1 MAVNSY
7 FTNFSFAAEQ
17 NLMEDLVIESIKIHG
32 IDVKYMP
39 RTLVNKDDLYGEDVL
54 SKFEN
59 AYDVEMY
66 IKNVEGF
73 EGEGDLLSRF
83 GLEIRDSMTLTVAK
97 SRFETEV
104 TGQVRPNEG
113 DLIYFPLNDKLF
125 EIKFVEHEA
134 VFYQHGKLY
143 IYDLRV
149 ELFDYSSEIISTGN
163 TEIDGIQSEYSLDTL
178 NYELIIEGGAD
189 SLLAEDGGVILQE
202 YRIESTDRS
211 ANNEFF
217 QQNSTNIL
225 DFSEINPFSETDRY

>member
-1 MAVNSY
+1 
-7 FTNFSFAAEQ
+7 
-17 NLMEDLVIESIKIHG
+17 MEDLVIESIKIHG
-32 IDVKYMP
+32 MDVKYMP
-39 RTLVNKDDLYGEDVL
+39 RELVNKDNLFGEDTL
-54 SKFEN
+54 SKFES

-73 EGEGDLLSRF
+73 DGEGDLLSRF

-97 SRFETEV
+97 SRFEAEV
-104 TGQVRPNEG
+104 TGQSRPNEG

-149 ELFDYSSEIISTGN
+149 ELFDYSSEIINTGN
-163 TEIDGIQSEYSLDTL
+163 TEIDAIQTTYSLDTL
-178 NYELIIEGGAD
+178 GYEIQLEGSTD
-189 SLLAEDGGVILQE
+189 ILVAEDGGSVLQE
-202 YRIESTDRS
+202 YRIETTDRS

-217 QQNSTNIL
+217 QQNATNIL
-225 DFSEINPFSETDRY
+225 DFSEINPFSEIDRY